1 MYKKRATARS
11 SDFFHCS
18 EQKTKKYRK
27 NIRSYQRIHKK
38 RPKRRKAGSRTKVC
52 EMSTAILAQF
62 NKYPF
67 FLFLTYSKEA
77 RLDLEKMEVHTVIV
91 DQEYNPDTKRISR
104 IEPLLSIFQRAC
116 KKKGKI

>member
-1 MYKKRATARS
+1 
-11 SDFFHCS
+11 
-18 EQKTKKYRK
+18 
-27 NIRSYQRIHKK
+27 
-38 RPKRRKAGSRTKVC
+38 
-52 EMSTAILAQF
+52 MSTTILAQF

-77 RLDLEKMEVHTVIV
+77 RLDLEKMEVHTVIE
-91 DQEYNPDTKRISR
+91 DQEYNPDTKQMETVTIKRMSR